1 MFVNPATFS
10 VHPRFESGPCALLPS
25 VFLIVFSLPSRRIW
39 TVPKNSMVASFYS
52 LHFHKLQISPQ
63 LDDM

>member
-10 VHPRFESGPCALLPS
+10 VHSRFESGPCGLLPLI
-25 VFLIVFSLPSRRIW
+25 FLILFSPPSKRIW
-39 TVPKNSMVASFYS
+39 AVPKNSMVASSYS